1 MPIRRTA
8 GLYSVAMSRR
18 TLAAVAGL
26 AVLAAVAVFLLLGRG
41 GGDAKKK
48 DEPGTARGSDAPSGT
63 RPTGDSGGGDRGPGG
78 AVLIDDDPVGNLR
91 LEGQVIDADDA
102 PVAGATVVISSNP
115 ERTTTTED
123 DGSFGFDGLVGR
135 PYQVAARAPAGV
147 AGPVTARLTASS
159 EPVVLKLRPA
169 SAVTVEVVDDAGKP
183 VDGATV
189 ELRGLDTQ
197 VATTRAGTA
206 AIRPVIPGWYQ
217 LAAWAPGFA
226 RSYTWLEVQG
236 DSTAARVALRKG
248 AAVAGRVVDDAGAPV
263 AGARVTFGGASDWS
277 VQIDERRDGQVTGAD
292 GKFRFDAI
300 AAGSIRFDARH
311 PDFAPAS
318 SSIVTLDG
326 VSPVDNVEIVLPSGA
341 TISGKVVDDQ
351 GAPVASARVR
361 IGVAGAG
368 FVSGPPRQVFS
379 DDAGAFTVRG
389 MPKRGLEA
397 AAVAD
402 AGASATV
409 PIDASSG
416 DVSGVELVIDVTG
429 AISGVV
435 VDPDGEPIEGIQ
447 VSAGPDFR
455 SGSGGGDFSQ
465 WRLRGFPEALT
476 DAGGQFTLS
485 GLAAGQYRI
494 RASRS
499 GGRRGGGGGGFGGAS
514 GTQVSAKAGD
524 KNVKIVLPVDGG
536 VKGKV
541 VFDDGTVPK
550 TFTVTLAFEQEPFAT
565 ADGSFQIDA
574 ISPGEYEVDIR
585 GTGFEP
591 KHLKAKVESGK
602 HTDLATITVRK
613 GRTIQGVVVASGAP
627 VAGATVYAGI
637 QIFGN
642 GTSNKAQFGGPP
654 GGDQTKETTT
664 DEQGRFSISG
674 FGRRDVYLV
683 AEHDTQGR
691 SSAVRLPAG
700 DPAEQDLTIALAPF
714 GSMTGTVRDGDA
726 IAEGQIVSVQSTTA
740 PGVMYGVASGTDG
753 VFRLDRLAPD
763 SYKVSAMTGMNPMR
777 GMGFFSKTVAVESG
791 KETKVDVTITRG
803 AVTLAATPK
812 AASGVPV
819 GGMGWIMSGSI
830 IAKNGKDL
838 QLRLAAQGDGF
849 SNFAIM
855 ITGQPAQ
862 FRELAAGTYSV
873 CLLPLPTGIQGP
885 QAMGYAMR
893 HGDELPAFCKGV
905 TVTSAP
911 TEQSVTVDVEVPP
924 IIEEE

>member
-1 MPIRRTA
+1 
-8 GLYSVAMSRR
+8 MSRR
-18 TLAAVAGL
+18 TLAAVGGL
-26 AVLAAVAVFLLLGRG
+26 AVLAAVAIFLLVGRG
-41 GGDAKKK
+41 GGDGKTSQTPEVGRKA
-48 DEPGTARGSDAPSGT
+48 SDAPSAKGAA
-63 RPTGDSGGGDRGPGG
+63 GDRGQGGGGPGG
-78 AVLIDDDPVGNLR
+78 VVLIDDDPAGVLR
-91 LEGQVIDADDA
+91 LEGQVIDAADD

-123 DGSFGFDGLVGR
+123 DGSFAFDGLVGR
-135 PYQVAARAPAGV
+135 PYQIAARAPQGV
-147 AGPVTARLTASS
+147 AGPVTTRLTGNS

-169 SAVTVEVVDDAGKP
+169 SSVTVEVVDDAGKP

-197 VATTRAGTA
+197 VATTTAGKA
-206 AIRPVIPGWYQ
+206 AVAPVIPGWYQ

-236 DSTAARVALRKG
+236 EATTARVALRKG
-248 AAVAGRVVDDAGAPV
+248 APVAGRVVDGAGAPV

-277 VQIDERRDGQVTGAD
+277 VQIDERRDGQVTGPD
-292 GKFRFDAI
+292 GAFRFDAL
-300 AAGSIRFDARH
+300 AAGSVRFDARH

-318 SSIVTLDG
+318 SAIVTLDG
-326 VSPVDNVEIVLPSGA
+326 KTPVDDVEIVLPAGA
-341 TISGKVVDDQ
+341 TVSGRVVDKE

-361 IGVAGAG
+361 VGVAGAG

-379 DDAGAFTVRG
+379 DDGGAFTVRG
-389 MPKRGLEA
+389 LPMRALEA

-409 PIDASSG
+409 PIDASGG

-429 AISGVV
+429 AIAGVV
-435 VDPDGEPIEGIQ
+435 VDPDGEPIEGVQ

-455 SGSGGGDFSQ
+455 TGPGDVSQ

-476 DAGGQFTLS
+476 DAGGAFTLS
-485 GLAAGQYRI
+485 GLVPGSYRV

-499 GGRRGGGGGGFGGAS
+499 QRRRGGPFGGPS
-514 GTQVSAKAGD
+514 GVSVTAEAGD
-524 KNVKIVLPVDGG
+524 QDVKIVLPVDGG

-550 TFTVTLAFEQEPFAT
+550 SFTVQIAFEQEPFAT
-565 ADGSFQIDA
+565 TDGAFQVDDV
-574 ISPGEYEVDIR
+574 SPGEYELDVR

-591 KHLKAKVESGK
+591 KHLTAKVESGK
-602 HTDLATITVRK
+602 LADLGTITVRK
-613 GRTIQGVVVASGAP
+613 GRTIQGVVTAGGAP

-654 GGDQTKETTT
+654 GGEQTRETTT
-664 DEQGRFSISG
+664 DEQGHFSLSG
-674 FGRRDVYLV
+674 FGKRDVYLV
-683 AEHDTQGR
+683 AEHETAGR

-700 DPAEQDLTIALAPF
+700 DPAEQDLTIALQPF
-714 GSMTGTVRDGDA
+714 GSMTGLVKDGDR

-740 PGVMYGVASGTDG
+740 PGVMYGVASGADG

-777 GMGFFSKTVAVESG
+777 GMGFFSKTVRVESG
-791 KETKVDVTITRG
+791 KETKVDVTIARG
-803 AVTLAATPK
+803 TISLAAK
-812 AASGVPV
+812 AQAAGGVPV
-819 GGMGWIMSGSI
+819 GGMGWIMTGVVS
-830 IAKNGKDL
+830 ARNGKDL
-838 QLRLAAQGDGF
+838 QLKLAAQGDGF

-855 ITGQPAQ
+855 ITGQSAV
-862 FRELAAGTYSV
+862 FRELVAGNYTV
-873 CLLPLPTGIQGP
+873 CLLPLPTGVQGP

-893 HGDELPAFCKGV
+893 HGDDLPAFCKAV
-905 TVTSAP
+905 TVAAEP
-911 TEQSVTVDVEVPP
+911 AEQSVTVDVVVPDL
-924 IIEEE
+924 IEEE